1 MIAYGINEQGH
12 REFLGFVAYRNESK
26 DSWQDFLQSLKK
38 CGRKGVIMIT
48 SDAHED
54 IIHAVGELFSTVPWQ
69 RCEFHFSGNIEEKE
83 KLLVVGKE
91 QATMLAA

>member
-1 MIAYGINEQGH
+1 
-12 REFLGFVAYRNESK
+12 
-26 DSWQDFLQSLKK
+26 
-38 CGRKGVIMIT
+38 MIT

-54 IIHAVGELFSTVPWQ
+54 NIHAVGELFSTVPWQ